1 MLNNNCEH
9 ALWFDITLY
18 CVSARKQ
25 QATIFNSSGTRDQ
38 ESQSTNYE
46 SHYEIGSIKCCRLKL
61 DMLFFFEKDDDE
73 YNPYNLT
80 IRRYG
85 REYIIGSYFVSERFI
100 AKQISV
106 QIMSLSINIQI
117 SISVLKTIE
126 LYWQLQATVQIKL

>member
-1 MLNNNCEH
+1 
-9 ALWFDITLY
+9 
-18 CVSARKQ
+18 
-25 QATIFNSSGTRDQ
+25 
-38 ESQSTNYE
+38 
-46 SHYEIGSIKCCRLKL
+46 
-61 DMLFFFEKDDDE
+61 MLFFFEKDDDE

-106 QIMSLSINIQI
+106 QIMSLSIIIQI

-126 LYWQLQATVQIKL
+126 LYWQLQATV